1 MDAVVPVA
9 NDKLTIIISAV
20 AIMTPLGI
28 LVERINLA
36 TGTSSN
42 TRD

>member
-9 NDKLTIIISAV
+9 NDKLTRIICLAV
-20 AIMTPLGI
+20 IVTPPGI

-36 TGTSSN
+36 TGTSPDSGY
-42 TRD
+42 